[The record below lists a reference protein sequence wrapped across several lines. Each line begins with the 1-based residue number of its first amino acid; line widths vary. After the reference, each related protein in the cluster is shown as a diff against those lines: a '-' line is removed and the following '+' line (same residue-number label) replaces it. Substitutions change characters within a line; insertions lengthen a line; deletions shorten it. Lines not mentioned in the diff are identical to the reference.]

1 MIIFGKEYKIV
12 YEKDQKDKAN
22 TLYLYIENIDG
33 VTYAKFGEAFKQT
46 VWERYDATGY
56 TQHSKQIK
64 VWKSSVGDKPIHR
77 LLRSMFTWAGNK
89 NENPLNTNEAYIIK
103 SSDELDKMIETIT
116 DIVKNQK
123 IGPDF
128 FRNRCENLTY
138 SPRSYQQDIIN
149 KAQNVLSVKDR
160 VLVNL
165 STRGGKSFVSLN
177 ICKNIIGKTKVANI
191 LILTPFPA
199 AEGSFEEVANFHKD
213 FKGWKYVRLS
223 AKTKSDEFCDKNIIF
238 CSYQFYDEGK
248 SICQKLI
255 QYMFFDVIVLDE
267 CHNTSDSERT
277 KKLLKTLNYGKL
289 LYMSGTPFND
299 IYSGYFTK
307 DEVVTFDFI
316 DFIKFAKAHPD
327 QIKLPNL
334 HIKNVCNVKML
345 ENELTAMCP
354 DVFKD
359 ADAFDFPTIFSND
372 QHAEA
377 FFTWLFRPVKSNP
390 LIVNTK
396 RWFDLNN
403 QKRIIAFFS
412 TTAQV
417 DVAKKALEKLLPNY
431 KVLSVSGEDV
441 DFNSVD
447 EKTINKAFEENE
459 NTIILTCGKLTT
471 GVTLPKLDTIW
482 YFKNTSSA
490 EQFVQILFRTMTP
503 CDGKTDATMYCFD
516 SEASLKV
523 VKEYATVRLDEMS
536 TNISKGENDTYQTVI
551 SDILSCINFT
561 YLTNKYQWV
570 DEDPDDYFE
579 KLHKLPY
586 SHSVVAAFQNF
597 NSFDGVEDLGTEELK
612 EKDLTITKAQ
622 GEATKGQCDRNNN
635 LKKLFRESNRKPS
648 DDSNEEERT
657 SNKVVKQLL
666 KLLLNI
672 DKKIFVND
680 FVKSYKDLEKL
691 MPKEL
696 KDYEANYKQ
705 LLEDNK
711 ARLNQMIEDIRYKE
725 SHGKVDEL
733 LQGLSFSNST
743 DMKTPEALL
752 DKMFEK
758 LSNVN
763 GTICDPCAGVGTM
776 LLYAVEKYGFKKEDC
791 YGIDIDEDNVKICKK
806 LGFVNIIQGDAQDP
820 KTWGKLNMNFDH
832 IIMNPPYDKNLH
844 LKILQET
851 MKHSD
856 DVVNLSPIRWL
867 QDPLAEYKKNSD
879 WKKFESVRK
888 RIETLDVVSAA
899 EAQKLFGSGQYENL
913 GIYHLTKN
921 GRLDI
926 LLKPFISKGLFDKV
940 NLPTYQGK
948 YKSFYSERVSEN
960 YKNFDKPFVK
970 VSALHGNVDAKDW
983 FDIIT
988 PQKELAMSKEQNK
1001 GGSCTFTY
1009 NFDTEEEAENF
1020 FAYCQT
1026 KFVKACNGNVKT
1038 NIRWPGYAVP
1048 FMPTY
1053 THPWTDEMLYEY
1065 FDLTEEEIKEIEQS
1079 IK

>member
-1 MIIFGKEYKIV
+1 MTIFGKEYKIV
-12 YEKDQKDKAN
+12 FEKDQKDKAN

-89 NENPLNTNEAYIIK
+89 SENPLNTNEAYIIK
-103 SSDELDKMIETIT
+103 SSDELDRMIETIT

-177 ICKNIIGKTKVANI
+177 ICKNIIGKIKVANI

-199 AEGSFEEVANFHKD
+199 AEGSFEEVVNLHKD

-223 AKTKSDEFCDKNIIF
+223 AKTKADEFCDKNIIF

-248 SICQKLI
+248 AICQKLI
-255 QYMFFDVIVLDE
+255 QDMFFDVIVLDE

-396 RWFDLNN
+396 RWFDLSN

-447 EKTINKAFEENE
+447 EKTINKSFEENE
-459 NTIILTCGKLTT
+459 NTVILTCGKLTT

-561 YLTNKYQWV
+561 YLTDKYQWV

-776 LLYAVEKYGFKKEDC
+776 LLYAVEKYGFKKEYC

-832 IIMNPPYDKNLH
+832 IIMNPPYDDLGNTIAENIMDVARQHADKVVCLNQVNFFKSPY
-844 LKILQET
+844 LKVKVKKDGGRANRFTDLLKHIEDIET
-851 MKHSD
+851 IPRNEFNKFFNIGGASD
-856 DVVNLSPIRWL
+856 GAIIVLTKEETKYFDTFN
-867 QDPLAEYKKNSD
+867 
-879 WKKFESVRK
+879 ESVFFKFCSEENSILSKANRDKQTPYYVVLK
-888 RIETLDVVSAA
+888 RQSYSVDDIDFIEDND
-899 EAQKLFGSGQYENL
+899 KHL
-913 GIYHLTKN
+913 GKDKRNFLPIY
-921 GRLDI
+921 
-926 LLKPFISKGLFDKV
+926 
-940 NLPTYQGK
+940 
-948 YKSFYSERVSEN
+948 
-960 YKNFDKPFVK
+960 
-970 VSALHGNVDAKDW
+970 
-983 FDIIT
+983 
-988 PQKELAMSKEQNK
+988 
-1001 GGSCTFTY
+1001 
-1009 NFDTEEEAENF
+1009 FDTENEKENF
-1020 FAYCQT
+1020 IKCYNT
-1026 KFVKACNGNVKT
+1026 KFMKRFLQTLKSGKT
-1038 NIRWPGYAVP
+1038 TPIGLLP

-1065 FDLTEEEIKEIEQS
+1065 FGLTPEQVNEIEQN

>member
-1 MIIFGKEYKIV
+1 MKIFGKEYKV
-12 YEKDQKDKAN
+12 VSEKDQKNKSN
-22 TLYLYIENIDG
+22 TLYLYVEKIG
-33 VTYAKFGEAFKQT
+33 KKVYAKFGEAFKQT

-56 TQHSKQIK
+56 TQHTKQIK

-77 LLRSMFTWAGNK
+77 ILRSMFTWAGNK
-89 NENPLNTNEAYIIK
+89 NENPLNTNEAYIIY
-103 SSDELDKMIETIT
+103 SSDELDKMIDTVT

-128 FRNRCENLTY
+128 FRDRCDNLTY

-177 ICKNIIGKTKVANI
+177 IGKNIIGNANAANI

-199 AEGSFEEVANFHKD
+199 AEGSFEEVANLHKD
-213 FKGWKYVRLS
+213 FKSWKYIRLS
-223 AKTKSDEFCDKNIIF
+223 AKTKADEFCDKNIIF
-238 CSYQFYDEGK
+238 CSYQFYDEEK
-248 SICQKLI
+248 VICQKLI
-255 QYMFFDVIVLDE
+255 QDMFFDVIILDE

-327 QIKLPNL
+327 EVKLPNL

-345 ENELTAMCP
+345 EDELVAMCP

-359 ADAFDFPTIFSND
+359 ADVFDFPTIFSND

-396 RWFDLNN
+396 RWFDLSN

-417 DVAKKALEKLLPNY
+417 DVAKKVLKKFLPNY
-431 KVLSVSGEDV
+431 KVLSVSGEDT

-447 EKTINKAFEENE
+447 EKTINKAFEKNE
-459 NTIILTCGKLTT
+459 NTVILTCGKLTT

-503 CDGKTDATMYCFD
+503 CDGKSDATMYCFD

-551 SDILSCINFT
+551 NDILSCINFT
-561 YLTNKYQWV
+561 YLTDSYQWN

-597 NSFDGVEDLGTEELK
+597 SSFDGVEDIGTEELK
-612 EKDLTITKAQ
+612 EKDLTITKPQ
-622 GEATKGQCDRNNN
+622 GEATKGQCDRNNK
-635 LKKLFRESNRKPS
+635 LKQLFRSGNKDSS
-648 DDSNEEERT
+648 DNGHEEERT

-680 FVKSYKDLEKL
+680 FVNSYKDLEKL

-696 KDYEANYKQ
+696 KDYESNYKQ

-725 SHGKVDEL
+725 SHGKTDEL
-733 LQGLSFSNST
+733 LQGFSFSNST

-758 LSNVN
+758 FSNYN

-776 LLYAVEKYGFKKEDC
+776 LLYAVEKCSFKKENC
-791 YGIDIDEDNVKICKK
+791 YGIDINEDNVKICNK

-820 KTWGKLNMNFDH
+820 KSWEKLNMNFNH
-832 IIMNPPYDKNLH
+832 IIINPPYTVKIEKGRKRALDLDFPIYKEACKYSNDVVCLMRRSQKYKKDGEYTGYWETDEDGNDIIFDGVGVEVSIFQH
-844 LKILQET
+844 RRGLPVLKIKSKYELNGKLDWIKQNDLTRKTTTLWDLIDRDWNKFKIGEPVPKGYVALNEVST
-851 MKHSD
+851 KNFT
-856 DVVNLSPIRWL
+856 VFTEGEA
-867 QDPLAEYKKNSD
+867 PLKKNGEPLRMLVYIRTSNSVAM
-879 WKKFESVRK
+879 KKWLLEYVNPLHNDFR
-888 RIETLDVVSAA
+888 R
-899 EAQKLFGSGQYENL
+899 FGDNNIDRGF
-913 GIYHLTKN
+913 TKTVEVPAD
-921 GRLDI
+921 L
-926 LLKPFISKGLFDKV
+926 
-940 NLPTYQGK
+940 
-948 YKSFYSERVSEN
+948 
-960 YKNFDKPFVK
+960 
-970 VSALHGNVDAKDW
+970 
-983 FDIIT
+983 
-988 PQKELAMSKEQNK
+988 
-1001 GGSCTFTY
+1001 
-1009 NFDTEEEAENF
+1009 
-1020 FAYCQT
+1020 
-1026 KFVKACNGNVKT
+1026 
-1038 NIRWPGYAVP
+1038 IRR
-1048 FMPTY
+1048 
-1053 THPWTDEMLYEY
+1053 
-1065 FDLTEEEIKEIEQS
+1065 
-1079 IK
+1079 

>member
-1 MIIFGKEYKIV
+1 MIVFGKEYKIV
-12 YEKDQKDKAN
+12 SEKDQKNKAN

-89 NENPLNTNEAYIIK
+89 SENPLNTNEAYIIH
-103 SSDELDKMIETIT
+103 SSDELDNMIDTIT

-149 KAQNVLSVKDR
+149 KAQNVLSIKDR

-255 QYMFFDVIVLDE
+255 QDMFFDVIVLDE

-396 RWFDLNN
+396 RWFDLSN

-523 VKEYATVRLDEMS
+523 VKEYSTVRLDEMS

-561 YLTNKYQWV
+561 YLTDKYQWV

-597 NSFDGVEDLGTEELK
+597 NSFDGVEDLCTEELK

-635 LKKLFRESNRKPS
+635 LRKLFRESNRKPS

-758 LSNVN
+758 LSNYN

-820 KTWGKLNMNFDH
+820 KSWGKLNMNFDH

-844 LKILQET
+844 LKILQEA
-851 MKHSD
+851 MKHSN

-867 QDPLAEYKKNSD
+867 QDPLAEYKQGTDYKRYENI
-879 WKKFESVRK
+879 RK
-888 RIETLDVVSAA
+888 RIASIEEVSGE
-899 EAQKLFGSGQYENL
+899 EAIKLFGAAFYSSL
-913 GIYHLTKN
+913 GIYHIDGKEQEAFKYEFNPLIYKVTNYPCKHFTY
-921 GRLDI
+921 DAPED
-926 LLKPFISKGLFDKV
+926 KPYKIV
-940 NLPTYQGK
+940 LPATHGHLGK
-948 YKSFYSERVSEN
+948 YDWAEITS
-960 YKNFDKPFVK
+960 
-970 VSALHGNVDAKDW
+970 KDW
-983 FDIIT
+983 EVAKNVKASSETNGYVIM
-988 PQKELAMSKEQNK
+988 A
-1001 GGSCTFTY
+1001 
-1009 NFDTEEEAENF
+1009 FDTEAEMKNF
-1020 FAYCQT
+1020 YDSLFLKLYKWLVKNIKTTAATAQYI
-1026 KFVKACNGNVKT
+1026 KFVPVL
-1038 NIRWPGYAVP
+1038 PD
-1048 FMPTY
+1048 Y
-1053 THPWTDEMLYEY
+1053 THPWNDEMLYEY
-1065 FDLTEEEIKEIEQS
+1065 FGLTEDEINEIEQS

>member
-1 MIIFGKEYKIV
+1 MTIFGKEYKIV
-12 YEKDQKDKAN
+12 SEKDQKDKSN
-22 TLYLYIENIDG
+22 TLYLYIEIIDG

-46 VWERYDATGY
+46 VWDRYAATGY
-56 TQHSKQIK
+56 TQHSKQIM

-77 LLRSMFTWAGNK
+77 LLRTMFTWAGNK
-89 NENPLNTNEAYIIK
+89 SENPLNTNEAYIIK
-103 SSDELDKMIETIT
+103 SSGELDRMIGTIT
-116 DIVKNQK
+116 NIVKNQK

-128 FRNRCENLTY
+128 FRNRCQNLTY

-177 ICKNIIGKTKVANI
+177 ICKNIIGKTKAANI

-199 AEGSFEEVANFHKD
+199 AEGSFEEVANLHKD
-213 FKGWKYVRLS
+213 FKGWKYIRLS
-223 AKTKSDEFCDKNIIF
+223 AKTKADEFCDKNIIF

-248 SICQKLI
+248 AICQKLI
-255 QYMFFDVIVLDE
+255 KDLFLDVIILDE
-267 CHNTSDSERT
+267 CHNTSDSDRT
-277 KKLLKTLNYGKL
+277 VKLLKTLNYGKL

-316 DFIKFAKAHPD
+316 DFIKFAKAHAHLPD
-327 QIKLPNL
+327 GHPDKVKLPNL
-334 HIKNVCNVKML
+334 HIKNVCNIKML
-345 ENELTAMCP
+345 QEQLTALSP
-354 DVFKD
+354 TVFED
-359 ADAFDFPTIFSND
+359 ADVFDFPTIFSND

-396 RWFDLNN
+396 RWFDLND
-403 QKRIIAFFS
+403 QKRVIAFFS

-431 KVLSVSGEDV
+431 NVLSVSGEDT
-441 DFNSVD
+441 DFTSVD
-447 EKTINKAFEENE
+447 ERKVNEAFKEE

-482 YFKNTSSA
+482 YFKNTASA
-490 EQFVQILFRTMTP
+490 EQFIQILFRTMTP

-523 VKEYATVRLDEMS
+523 VKEYAAVRLDEMS

-551 SDILSCINFT
+551 NDILSCINFT
-561 YLTNKYQWV
+561 FLSSSYQWQS
-570 DEDPDDYFE
+570 EDPDDYFE

-597 NSFDGVEDLGTEELK
+597 SSFDGVEDIGTEELK

-622 GEATKGQCDRNNN
+622 GEATKGQCDRNNK
-635 LKKLFRESNRKPS
+635 LKQLLRESKSSN
-648 DDSNEEERT
+648 DDSREEERT

-691 MPKEL
+691 MPEEL
-696 KDYEANYKQ
+696 KDYKDNYIQ

-733 LQGLSFSNST
+733 LQGFSYSNST

-752 DKMFEK
+752 DKMFGK
-758 LSNVN
+758 FSNYN
-763 GTICDPCAGVGTM
+763 GTICDPCVGVGTM
-776 LLYAVEKYGFKKEDC
+776 LRYAVEKYGFKKENC
-791 YGIDIDEDNVKICKK
+791 YGIDINEDNVKICRK
-806 LGFVNIIQGDAQDP
+806 LGFVNIIQGDAKDP
-820 KTWGKLNMNFDH
+820 KTWEKLNMNFDK

-844 LKILQET
+844 LKILREA

-856 DVVNLSPIRWL
+856 EIVNLSPIRWL

-879 WKKFESVRK
+879 FKKFEDIRK
-888 RIETLDVVSAA
+888 RIETLDVVSSA
-899 EAQKLFGSGQYENL
+899 EACNMFGAAFYSDL
-913 GIYHLTKN
+913 GIYHIDEKEHKAFKCEFNPLIYKIIKYPCKHFTY
-921 GRLDI
+921 DAPED
-926 LLKPFISKGLFDKV
+926 KPYKIV
-940 NLPTYQGK
+940 LPATHGHPGK
-948 YKSFYSERVSEN
+948 Y
-960 YKNFDKPFVK
+960 
-970 VSALHGNVDAKDW
+970 DW
-983 FDIIT
+983 AEIT
-988 PQKELAMSKEQNK
+988 SKEWEVAKNVQASSETN
-1001 GGSCTFTY
+1001 GY
-1009 NFDTEEEAENF
+1009 VIMAFDTEAEMKNF
-1020 FAYCQT
+1020 YDSLFLKLYKWLVKNIKTTACTAQYI
-1026 KFVKACNGNVKT
+1026 KFVPVL
-1038 NIRWPGYAVP
+1038 
-1048 FMPTY
+1048 PTY
-1053 THPWTDEMLYEY
+1053 THAWTDRELYD
-1065 FDLTEEEIKEIEQS
+1065 FFGLTNEEVEEIEKEIQ
-1079 IK
+1079 

>member
-1 MIIFGKEYKIV
+1 MTIFGKEYKIV
-12 YEKDQKDKAN
+12 SEKDQKDKSN
-22 TLYLYIENIDG
+22 TLYLYIEKIDG

-46 VWERYDATGY
+46 VWDRYAATGY

-89 NENPLNTNEAYIIK
+89 SANPLNTNEAYIIK
-103 SSDELDKMIETIT
+103 SSDELDNMIDTIT

-177 ICKNIIGKTKVANI
+177 ICKNIIGKTKTENI

-199 AEGSFEEVANFHKD
+199 AEGSFEEVANLHKD
-213 FKGWKYVRLS
+213 FKGWKYIRLS
-223 AKTKSDEFCDKNIIF
+223 AKTKADEFCDKNIIF

-248 SICQKLI
+248 AICQKLI
-255 QYMFFDVIVLDE
+255 KDLFLDVIVLDE
-267 CHNTSDSERT
+267 CHNTSDSDRT
-277 KKLLKTLNYGKL
+277 VKLLKTLNYGKL

-327 QIKLPNL
+327 EVKLPNL
-334 HIKNVCNVKML
+334 HIKNVCNISML
-345 ENELTAMCP
+345 QEQLTALSP
-354 DVFKD
+354 TVFED
-359 ADAFDFPTIFSND
+359 ADVFDFPTIFSND

-390 LIVNTK
+390 LVVNTK
-396 RWFDLNN
+396 RWFDLND
-403 QKRIIAFFS
+403 QKRVIAFFS

-431 KVLSVSGEDV
+431 KVLSVSGEDT
-441 DFNSVD
+441 DFTSVD
-447 EKTINKAFEENE
+447 ERKVNDAFKEE

-471 GVTLPKLDTIW
+471 GVTLPMLDTIW
-482 YFKNTSSA
+482 YFKNTASA
-490 EQFVQILFRTMTP
+490 EQFIQILFRTMTP

-561 YLTNKYQWV
+561 YLSGKYQWES
-570 DEDPDDYFE
+570 EDPDDYFE

-597 NSFDGVEDLGTEELK
+597 SSFDGVEDIGTEELK

-622 GEATKGQCDRNNN
+622 GEATKGQCDRNNK
-635 LKKLFRESNRKPS
+635 LKQLFRESKSSN
-648 DDSNEEERT
+648 DDADERERT

-691 MPKEL
+691 MPEEL
-696 KDYEANYKQ
+696 KDYKDNYLQ

-733 LQGLSFSNST
+733 LQGFSYSNST

-752 DKMFEK
+752 DKMFGK
-758 LSNVN
+758 FSDYN
-763 GTICDPCAGVGTM
+763 GTICDPCVGVGTM
-776 LLYAVEKYGFKKEDC
+776 LRYAVEKCGFKKENC
-791 YGIDIDEDNVKICKK
+791 YGIDINEDNVKICRK

-820 KTWGKLNMNFDH
+820 KTWEKLNMNFDKT
-832 IIMNPPYDKNLH
+832 IMNPPYDKNLH
-844 LKILQET
+844 LKILREA

-856 DVVNLSPIRWL
+856 DIVNLSPNFYEDYKKLDDVPVASDIEVIPREEASIQFGGIQLAFNLSIQHYVKGQEDKTLLTRFMSEDYKKFSKVKFGKSFKDVFTPDYDGKGVFVPLKLMTTTWDKNKDHIVDKIGILVDGKTLDGTYYKDARNRNKDRPCGGIKFDTLEEAKAFVEYTETPFFIRWVNAFHTNSRYIL
-867 QDPLAEYKKNSD
+867 SEY
-879 WKKFESVRK
+879 
-888 RIETLDVVSAA
+888 
-899 EAQKLFGSGQYENL
+899 
-913 GIYHLTKN
+913 
-921 GRLDI
+921 
-926 LLKPFISKGLFDKV
+926 
-940 NLPTYQGK
+940 
-948 YKSFYSERVSEN
+948 
-960 YKNFDKPFVK
+960 
-970 VSALHGNVDAKDW
+970 
-983 FDIIT
+983 
-988 PQKELAMSKEQNK
+988 
-1001 GGSCTFTY
+1001 
-1009 NFDTEEEAENF
+1009 
-1020 FAYCQT
+1020 
-1026 KFVKACNGNVKT
+1026 
-1038 NIRWPGYAVP
+1038 P

-1053 THPWTDEMLYEY
+1053 EHPWTDEELYEY
-1065 FDLTEEEIKEIEQS
+1065 FGLDDEERAEIEKEIK
-1079 IK
+1079 